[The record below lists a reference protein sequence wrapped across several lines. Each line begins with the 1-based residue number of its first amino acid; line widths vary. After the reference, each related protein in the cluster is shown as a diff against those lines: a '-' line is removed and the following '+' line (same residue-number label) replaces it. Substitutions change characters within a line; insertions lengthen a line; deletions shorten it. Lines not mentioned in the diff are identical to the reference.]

1 LGKARPSEL
10 IAQAGFE
17 QPRGIVLLAAAAVV
31 DPDVANGRNQFES
44 FVEWE
49 RQPDFAECRKI
60 RRVAAVAAE
69 RRATGRD
76 VLFPTPWKRLKG
88 ANALMFNQ

>member
-49 RQPDFAECRKI
+49 RQPDFA
-60 RRVAAVAAE
+60 
-69 RRATGRD
+69 
-76 VLFPTPWKRLKG
+76 
-88 ANALMFNQ
+88 ANAEKFVESPPLPRNVVPPDVTFYSQLLGSG